1 MGHFGRVTRARG
13 QFLMLFTLVSLGAR
27 ADVPAGLS
35 VQELISL
42 RQVRSAVLS
51 PKGDQIAYLLQVPR
65 TLFEDDDG
73 SAWVELHV
81 IDTLGRHLGAF
92 AGKVRV
98 DAVAWAADSR
108 KVFFVTRPPDKDFAD
123 LYSLSPDDDSVAP
136 VTSAGTDIG
145 AIFPSPD
152 GSRIAFLAALPET
165 KHQKWLASKGFRAI
179 VYEESEPQTKVW
191 LLDLSSGML
200 QVLDLPGSASDLAWA
215 PGSERLAIA
224 LAPTASADDVEI
236 GRDIFLADIRDTGH
250 RLTLGVVGKLADFAW
265 SPDGSQIAFIAAE
278 DRHDPNPGRLFV
290 VSSKGGPPIDLT
302 AAYDGQVEDFHWLD
316 NQHIAYLGSRG
327 VWTEYAVTALLPN
340 AITPDSQLAGPI
352 VRSVD
357 AWPGQS
363 FAAAVADTP
372 EHPREVY
379 LVQPDAE
386 PRRLTHSN
394 PLLGTRRLAGQQVLQ
409 FKARDGLDLEAVIM
423 QPVNHTSTRV
433 TPSIIFVHGGPEGH
447 YSNGWVSSYDE
458 PAQAMAA
465 QGYLLAFPNYR
476 GSTGKG
482 VGFSKRNQ
490 HDLAGAEFNDLVDM
504 RQHLLAAGLSRDGQV
519 GIAGMSYGGYAA
531 MWAAT
536 ALTEYFDAAVAFV
549 GVSNVLSM
557 FGSTDIPREM
567 KEVHSLAWPWEDWQD
582 LMQRSPV
589 YHAAKSRTPLL
600 IMAGD
605 RDERFDPSQSMEMY
619 RHLKL
624 RTETPVRLVMYPGE
638 GHGLSHTAAQYD
650 YALRFERWMNH
661 YLLGPA
667 GPPPAHPLDLV
678 TQDGR

>member
-1 MGHFGRVTRARG
+1 MRHVDRVPLARG
-13 QFLMLFTLVSLGAR
+13 YYLILLALVSLGAR
-27 ADVPAGLS
+27 ADLAPGLS
-35 VQELISL
+35 IEELISL
-42 RQVRSAVLS
+42 KQVRSAVLS
-51 PKGDQIAYLLQVPR
+51 PNGDQIAYLLQVPQ

-81 IDTLGRHLGAF
+81 IDTQGQHRSAYS
-92 AGKVRV
+92 GKVKV
-98 DAVAWAADSR
+98 NAVAWAADSR
-108 KVFFVTRPPDKDFAD
+108 KVFFVTRSLGKDFAD
-123 LYSLSPDDDSVAP
+123 IYSLSPDDDYVAP
-136 VTSAGTDIG
+136 IISAGTDIV

-152 GSRIAFLAALPET
+152 GSVIAFLAVLPQT
-165 KHQKWLASKGFRAI
+165 SQQKWLASKGFRVI
-179 VYEESEPQTKVW
+179 VYEESEPDTKVW
-191 LLDLSSGML
+191 LLDLSSGKL
-200 QVLDLPGSASDLAWA
+200 RVLDLPGSASDLAWA
-215 PGSERLAIA
+215 PDSRRLAVA
-224 LAPTASADDVEI
+224 LAPTASADDAEI
-236 GRDIFLADIRDTGH
+236 GRDVFLVDISDTGQQ
-250 RLTLGVVGKLADFAW
+250 LALGIVGKLAGFAW
-265 SPDGSQIAFIAAE
+265 SPDGSKIAYIAAE
-278 DRHDPNPGRLFV
+278 DQHDPNPGRLFA
-290 VSSKGGPPIDLT
+290 VSSKGGARSDLS

-316 NQHIAYLGSRG
+316 NQRIAYLGSRG
-327 VWTEYAVTALLPN
+327 VWTEYSVTALQSN
-340 AITPDSQLAGPI
+340 AISKDSQLAGPI

-357 AWPGQS
+357 ARPGQR

-379 LVQPDAE
+379 LVQPEAE

-394 PLLGTRRLAGQQVLQ
+394 PLLSTRRLAGQRVIQ

-423 QPVNHTSTRV
+423 QPLSHTSTTV
-433 TPSIIFVHGGPEGH
+433 SPSIIFVHGGPEGH

-476 GSTGKG
+476 GSTGRG
-482 VGFSKRNQ
+482 VEFSKRNQ
-490 HDLAGAEFNDLVDM
+490 HDLAGAEFNDLVDL
-504 RQHLLAAGLSRDGQV
+504 RQHLLTAGLSRDGQV

-582 LMQRSPV
+582 LLQRSPV
-589 YHAAKSRTPLL
+589 YHAGKSRTPLL

-605 RDERFDPSQSMEMY
+605 SDERFDPSQSLEMY

-624 RTETPVRLVMYPGE
+624 RTETPMRLVMYPGE

-661 YLLGPA
+661 YLLGP
-667 GPPPAHPLDLV
+667 GGRPPAHPLNHG
-678 TQDGR
+678 TQHSY